1 MKNSKQE
8 NIIEYLKK
16 YEYNLFVEWN
26 IWWNQN
32 NLIWYIIILIQVNN

>member
-16 YEYNLFVEWN
+16 YEDNLFVEWN

-32 NLIWYIIILIQVNN
+32 NLIWYIFILIQDNN